1 MNYKPGVTLEKSQT
15 KSQAWKEKIFLLLS
29 ILSSLSMLVVLIMIF
44 KNSFFLAFIFSVISL
59 LIHASKMF
67 FNSLEKYKTS
77 WVVYLIISVALV
89 IVLSFHTL
97 F

>member
-1 MNYKPGVTLEKSQT
+1 MNYKLGVNEK
-15 KSQAWKEKIFLLLS
+15 KSERKEKIFVFLS
-29 ILSSLSMLVVLIMIF
+29 ILSALAMLMVLIMIF
-44 KNSFFLAFIFSVISL
+44 KNLFVLAFIFSVIAL
-59 LIHASKMF
+59 MLHASKMF

-89 IVLSFHTL
+89 IVLSFHVL